1 MRLWILPQ
9 IFGDSIVWRTSE
21 ALTTQNAMN
30 AYKETILKGWNDK
43 FQTDNIDSLIEK
55 TKWETRYNLVLVREK
70 LQEVEKVMDKEVL
83 PNWNNYQN
91 YTENLDTQN
100 IQVLKNK
107 LLKNENEFNNL
118 ANIIFRKYIK

>member
-1 MRLWILPQ
+1 MCIG
-9 IFGDSIVWRTSE
+9 IRTNKIKLS
-21 ALTTQNAMN
+21 
-30 AYKETILKGWNDK
+30 TILKGWNDK